1 MAVVGSAFITVR
13 ALTSKFVPDLNKGLS
28 GLTNVGEKLGTQ
40 FAGRFAD
47 AVTPQVIGKLTQLTS
62 SLEASRVEFRRV
74 NNAARFLGPAI
85 TGLVG
90 IIGALG
96 GGLIVL
102 GAAVGNA
109 ARALVVLPAGLL
121 AVATAAITTRVAL
134 GGVGQALQAAN
145 QAQAGSA
152 AASRAQEAALKR
164 VTAARVKL
172 KRLIEEEAPAEL
184 AAARERAAD
193 AARGAADALLSAERA
208 QRGYNEAQ
216 RATLDATL
224 AVTAA
229 REEAV
234 EKLQQLRFQVEG
246 AAISEAKA
254 RLEFEKA
261 RDSLQAVQDL
271 PPNSRARQ
279 EAELAFAQAELNLR
293 KAIDNNSDLKK
304 EEDAATKAG
313 VEGSEEVLSAK
324 EALAKAQQR
333 EADLAIDT
341 ARAYQ
346 QAAEAQKDA
355 AEAAAAAAAGGT
367 TERELNRR
375 IADAREALKEAEQAA
390 ARAASGGIDAYAQAI
405 KDLSPE
411 AIAFVEFLRDSREEF
426 LKFRAAAGVELFPG
440 LTSAIQTFLGAGEE
454 LRPILTEV
462 GGIVGDFADN
472 LSTALFTGEGF
483 ERLKSVFGTNN
494 DLLRNLSTAAVNLAS
509 AFLVILEAAEP
520 LITAFGEWAASS
532 SLSFLEDLT
541 SESSTLGETLDNAQR
556 NFENLAGVIGTFFQA
571 LGVIGGTINQEGG
584 AADTLLGGLQTRADD
599 FLATM
604 QEMAGDGSLDEL
616 FQGLSTNFL
625 LLFDAVA
632 EIGGALLEIG
642 ATQGITDLLNAFTG
656 PDGIIEIFK
665 NVGLALTE
673 GENSP
678 VAGLATFIQTFGELI
693 LSLTESGALTTF
705 FETLNTLLGEFVAFT
720 QTETFQTIFEQL
732 GPILAQGAALGIA
745 FRGAKFIVEALAGS
759 VLLLATPFIA
769 LKGLLSGGGGLF
781 KGPLGTAIKILSR
794 FLGIAGLVI
803 GIFVAMY
810 ANSEAFRTSLG
821 AAFEAIGAAIQG
833 AMDNINGVIQE
844 VFPGVESLGDL
855 FGEIFGRLGDILSGT
870 IVPLISGI
878 VSGVIGF
885 IGGLIAGIFKIFD
898 AFSDVFT
905 AIQNVFQGFV
915 ALFTG
920 DFEGALGF
928 FENALEGFKSFFV
941 KLWDGLLAPVRGL
954 FNGIID
960 AWNNTAGKFKVNI
973 PDWVPFIGGKE
984 FSIPNIPRLA
994 KGGIVPATPGGVVA
1008 TIGEAGRPERVEP
1021 LDPDGLS
1028 RRDKAMIDRLTGGG
1042 AGATINVYPS
1052 PGMDEREL
1060 ADLVSR
1066 KLAYQMRRGSV

>member
-47 AVTPQVIGKLTQLTS
+47 AVTPQVLSKLGELTN

-74 NNAARFLGPAI
+74 NNAARFLGPALI
-85 TGLVG
+85 GLAG

-172 KRLIEEEAPAEL
+172 KRLLEEEAPAEL

-375 IADAREALKEAEQAA
+375 IAEAREALKEAEQAA

-411 AIAFVEFLRDSREEF
+411 AIAFVEFLRDSRDAFLEF
-426 LKFRAAAGVELFPG
+426 RFAAGRDLFGP
-440 LTSAIQTFLGAGEE
+440 LTNALEIFLAAGGPIQAILQET
-454 LRPILTEV
+454 
-462 GGIVGDFADN
+462 GGIVGEFAEN

-483 ERLKSVFGTNN
+483 ERLQNVFGTNN
-494 DLLRNLSTAAVNLAS
+494 DLLRNLGTAAVNLAS
-509 AFLVILEAAEP
+509 AFLVVLEAAEP

-541 SESSTLGETLDNAQR
+541 SETSTLGETLGNAQR

-604 QEMAGDGSLDEL
+604 QRMADDGSLDDL
-616 FQGLSTNFL
+616 FTGLANNFL
-625 LLFDAVA
+625 LIFDAIA
-632 EIGGALLEIG
+632 QLGGALLEIG
-642 ATQGITDLLNAFTG
+642 ATQGIKDLLTAFTG
-656 PDGIIEIFK
+656 ENGLIGVFRE
-665 NVGLALTE
+665 VGLALTE
-673 GENSP
+673 GEDSP
-678 VAGLATFIQTFGELI
+678 VSGLATFIQNFGTLVKN
-693 LSLTESGALTTF
+693 LTSSTALESF
-705 FETLNTLLGEFVAFT
+705 FETLNGLLERFVSF
-720 QTETFQTIFEQL
+720 TETDAFKLIFDNI
-732 GPILAQGAALGIA
+732 GPILAQVAALGIA
-745 FRGAKFIVEALAGS
+745 FRAAKFFVEVLAGS
-759 VLLLATPFIA
+759 LLLLATPFLFFKNNPIGA
-769 LKGLLSGGGGLF
+769 KIVDPLKV
-781 KGPLGTAIKILSR
+781 AAKILGR

-833 AMDNINGVIQE
+833 AMDNINGVIQD
-844 VFPGVESLGDL
+844 VFPGVQGLGDL
-855 FGEIFGRLGDILSGT
+855 FNEIFGRLGDFFSGT
-870 IVPLISGI
+870 LVPLIAGI
-878 VSGVIGF
+878 ISAVIGG
-885 IGGLIAGIFKIFD
+885 IGGLIAGVFKIFD
-898 AFSDVFT
+898 AFKTVFD
-905 AIQNVFQGFV
+905 AISNVYMGFV

-920 DFEGALGF
+920 DFESAIGF

-941 KLWDGLLAPVRGL
+941 KLWEGLLAPVKGL

-973 PDWVPFIGGKE
+973 PDWVPFIGGRE